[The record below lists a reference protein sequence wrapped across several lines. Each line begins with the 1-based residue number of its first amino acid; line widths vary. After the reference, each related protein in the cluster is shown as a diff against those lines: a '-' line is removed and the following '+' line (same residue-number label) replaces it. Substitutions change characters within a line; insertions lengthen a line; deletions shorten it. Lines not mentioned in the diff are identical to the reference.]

1 MYYKLYSIYY
11 KRIFF
16 DKIFNYIHNIVKYFK
31 NKKKLKKKK
40 NGQIGK
46 YKLINLLW
54 IKIKNIK
61 KILKIENRKIEN
73 IKNRK
78 IKKKTN
84 F

>member
-16 DKIFNYIHNIVKYFK
+16 DRIFNCIHNVVQYFK
-31 NKKKLKKKK
+31 IKKKLKKKK